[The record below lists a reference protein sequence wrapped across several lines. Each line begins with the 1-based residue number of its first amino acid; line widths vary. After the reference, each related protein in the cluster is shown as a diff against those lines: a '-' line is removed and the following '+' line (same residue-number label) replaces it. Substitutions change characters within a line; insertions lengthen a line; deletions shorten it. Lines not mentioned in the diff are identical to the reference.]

1 MEFSELIGSAWRLTW
16 ARRELW
22 WLGFFAGTASGSL
35 GGVSTNFSGT
45 GGGTDQQ
52 RQALAQAFGP
62 QTTSQISSALAQALP
77 IIEALAAIVLL
88 VMVLLWLLS
97 VACRAAIIAG
107 AGQVVL
113 AAGPPLERAGASEAP
128 TEPAVPGSQGAETA
142 EPGTLRESTWP
153 TGLPAGLQGSAWQA
167 GQRAFGRLLLLDLLV
182 LLVWLLV
189 VGGLLAGLVAAVRG
203 QRLEDVDWLGLLGLY
218 GGLFGLVSLVGS
230 VLGIAIAYAQ
240 RAVVLEGRSAWA
252 GLGRGLGLLRRR
264 PWMSLAVWL
273 LGLALQLGGGIAIAI
288 GCFLVLIPV
297 GIVVALTFVVNQG
310 AAGIGLAVLVGGVAI
325 VLAVAIL
332 QTFLW
337 HYWTL
342 AYLQLRRG

>member
-1 MEFSELIGSAWRLTW
+1 VEFSELIGSAWRLTW

-35 GGVSTNFSGT
+35 GGVSTNFGGT

-52 RQALAQAFGP
+52 RQALAQALGP
-62 QTTSQISSALAQALP
+62 QTTSQITSALAQALP
-77 IIEALAAIVLL
+77 VIEALAAIVLL

-107 AGQVVL
+107 AGQIVL
-113 AAGPPLERAGASEAP
+113 AAEPPLEGAGASEV
-128 TEPAVPGSQGAETA
+128 PAATASLPG
-142 EPGTLRESTWP
+142 PLRESAWP
-153 TGLPAGLQGSAWQA
+153 TGLPAALRGSAWQA
-167 GQRAFGRLLLLDLLV
+167 GQRAFGRLLLLDALV

-218 GGLFGLVSLVGS
+218 GGLFGLVSLIGS

-240 RAVVLEGRSAWA
+240 RAVVLEGRSAGA

-264 PWMSLAVWL
+264 PWVSLAVWL
-273 LGLALQLGGGIAIAI
+273 LGLALQLGGGIAIGI
-288 GCFLVLIPV
+288 GLILALIPL
-297 GIVVALTFVVNQG
+297 GIIVALAFVVQQGG
-310 AAGIGLAVLVGGVAI
+310 AAIGLAVLVGLVA
-325 VLAVAIL
+325 VLVAVAIL

-337 HYWTL
+337 HYWTV
-342 AYLQLRRG
+342 AYVRLSRPLTV